1 MPKGNPN
8 PSPAT
13 RFGAEGTGNPSR
25 AKKKGSRDRLSKDF
39 LAALSDDFAVK
50 GKAVI
55 ATVRRKDPST
65 YLRVVAGL
73 QRQEIEVITPEA
85 ALSDDELEL
94 IYQTTLDRL
103 RGKGSAL
110 AEMADATL
118 APGSQ
123 RVN

>member
-13 RFGAEGTGNPSR
+13 HFSADNPGR
-25 AKKKGSRDRLSKDF
+25 AKQKGSRDRLSKDF
-39 LAALSDDFAVK
+39 LAALSDDFAAN
-50 GKAVI
+50 GKTVI
-55 ATVRRKDPST
+55 KTVRGKDPST
-65 YLRVVAGL
+65 YLRVVASL
-73 QRQEIEVITPEA
+73 QRQEIEVTTPEG
-85 ALSDDELEL
+85 ALTDDELEL
-94 IYQTTLDRL
+94 IYRATLDRL

-110 AEMADATL
+110 AETADAVAL

>member
-1 MPKGNPN
+1 MSKGNPN

-13 RFGAEGTGNPSR
+13 RFGAGDGANPSR
-25 AKKKGSRDRLSKDF
+25 AKQKGSRDRLSKDF
-39 LAALSDDFAVK
+39 LAALSDDFATK

-65 YLRVVAGL
+65 YLRVVASL
-73 QRQEIEVITPEA
+73 QRQEIEVVTPEG
-85 ALSDDELEL
+85 ALTDEQLEQL
-94 IYQTTLDRL
+94 YATM
-103 RGKGSAL
+103 L
-110 AEMADATL
+110 ARMPRPEGTAADAIEL